1 MVTLSLKHQSY
12 SDPMRI
18 TKKYAGESSIGKQIF
33 HPSETFM
40 SSEEDIREVE
50 QQLCV
55 LEKAFL
61 KRINSKQS
69 MVDEDGHGSSLRSSQ
84 RASRNREKPAEY
96 ADYYTAENLDSL
108 DVFVESGHRRRST
121 QNGDRNS
128 TSSPTF
134 KSESGPKS
142 GRNSG
147 RSGRDK
153 SVSPEATSFVTE
165 GTERVT
171 LVNMV
176 NTETGQSVVAEQKF
190 SPYHKVDKSQASSS
204 SQKSS
209 SRRSFS
215 APNLSTLEQYPS
227 EFSFPP
233 SVGQTNVPN
242 IPSYSLQELNAH
254 PQSMHKRKRSYS
266 SMALMDFEKLVDDD
280 GAAGTFPFLPIE
292 SSQYRPH
299 FLFLLSI

>member
-1 MVTLSLKHQSY
+1 
-12 SDPMRI
+12 
-18 TKKYAGESSIGKQIF
+18 
-33 HPSETFM
+33 M

-69 MVDEDGHGSSLRSSQ
+69 MVDEDGHGSSLRSSL
-84 RASRNREKPAEY
+84 RTSRNREKPAEY

-121 QNGDRNS
+121 HNDDRNN

-134 KSESGPKS
+134 KSESGPKC
-142 GRNSG
+142 GRSSG

-153 SVSPEATSFVTE
+153 SVSPDVASFVGE

-176 NTETGQSVVAEQKF
+176 NKETGQSVVAEQKF
-190 SPYHKVDKSQASSS
+190 SPYHKGDKSQGSSS
-204 SQKSS
+204 NQKSS

-215 APNLSTLEQYPS
+215 APNLTTLEQYPS
-227 EFSFPP
+227 ELTYPP
-233 SVGQTNVPN
+233 SAGQGIAPN
-242 IPSYSLQELNAH
+242 IPSYTLQELNAH
-254 PQSMHKRKRSYS
+254 PQTMHKRKRSYS

-280 GAAGTFPFLPIE
+280 GAAGTFPPVRRMR
-292 SSQYRPH
+292 YRCR
-299 FLFLLSI
+299 